1 MDKFLKTLETTRM
14 EEAIRD
20 LKRCVKQYREVDDK
34 LRALNREVFDKREAR
49 KIVEMELADLMKVE
63 GFADF
68 KKLKI
73 EEDGS
78 TITIQRPQEWSKPW
92 SLSKKDLKDL
102 LEKYFATTVPTQSA
116 ERCFEFIVEAHKT
129 KLTSSEFN
137 FSRVVPEE
145 D

>member
-1 MDKFLKTLETTRM
+1 M

-20 LKRCVKQYREVDDK
+20 LKRCVQQYRKVDDE
-34 LRALNREVFDKREAR
+34 LRVLNHEVYNKRESR

-63 GFADF
+63 QFVNF

-78 TITIQRPQEWSKPW
+78 IITIQRPQEWTKPW
-92 SLSKKDLKDL
+92 SLSKKDLKDS
-102 LEKYFATTVPTQSA
+102 LERYFNSTNIPSA
-116 ERCFEFIVEAHKT
+116 DKAFEFITEAQKT
-129 KLTSSEFN
+129 KLTSTDFN

>member
-1 MDKFLKTLETTRM
+1 M

-20 LKRCVKQYREVDDK
+20 LKRCVQQYRKVDDE
-34 LRALNREVFDKREAR
+34 LRVLNHEVYNKRESR

-63 GFADF
+63 QFVNF

-78 TITIQRPQEWSKPW
+78 IITIQRPQEWTKPW
-92 SLSKKDLKDL
+92 NLSKKDLKDS
-102 LEKYFATTVPTQSA
+102 LERYFNSTVQPSPDKA
-116 ERCFEFIVEAHKT
+116 FEFITEAQKT
-129 KLTSSEFN
+129 KLTSLEFN

>member
-1 MDKFLKTLETTRM
+1 MDKILKTLKITRM

-63 GFADF
+63 GFAEF
-68 KKLKI
+68 RKLKI

-92 SLSKKDLKDL
+92 SLSKKDLKDS
-102 LEKYFATTVPTQSA
+102 LERYFNSTNSPSA
-116 ERCFEFIVEAHKT
+116 DKAFEFITESQKS
-129 KLTSSEFN
+129 KLTATDFN

>member
-1 MDKFLKTLETTRM
+1 M

-20 LKRCVKQYREVDDK
+20 LKRCVQQYRKVDDE
-34 LRALNREVFDKREAR
+34 LRVLNHEVYNKRESR

-63 GFADF
+63 QFVNF
-68 KKLKI
+68 RKLKI

-78 TITIQRPQEWSKPW
+78 IITIQRPQEWTKPW
-92 SLSKKDLKDL
+92 SLSKKDLKDS
-102 LEKYFATTVPTQSA
+102 LERYFNSTVQPSPDKA
-116 ERCFEFIVEAHKT
+116 FEFITEAQKT
-129 KLTSSEFN
+129 KLTSLDFN

>member
-1 MDKFLKTLETTRM
+1 M

-20 LKRCVKQYREVDDK
+20 LKRCVQQYRKVDDE
-34 LRALNREVFDKREAR
+34 LRVLNHEVYNKRESR

-63 GFADF
+63 QFVNF

-78 TITIQRPQEWSKPW
+78 IITIQRPQEWTKPW
-92 SLSKKDLKDL
+92 SLSKKDLKDS
-102 LEKYFATTVPTQSA
+102 LEKYFNSTNIPSA
-116 ERCFEFIVEAHKT
+116 DKAFEFITESQKS
-129 KLTSSEFN
+129 KLTSTDFN

>member
-1 MDKFLKTLETTRM
+1 M

-20 LKRCVKQYREVDDK
+20 LKRCVKQYREIDDK
-34 LRALNREVFDKREAR
+34 LRDLNREVYEKRESR
-49 KIVEMELADLMKVE
+49 KIIELELADLMKVDQ
-63 GFADF
+63 FMNF

-78 TITIQRPQEWSKPW
+78 TITVQRPNEWSKPW

-102 LEKYFATTVPTQSA
+102 LERYFNSTNFPNA
-116 ERCFEFIVEAHKT
+116 EKCLEFILEAQKT
-129 KLTSSEFN
+129 KLTSTEYSFN
-137 FSRVVPEE
+137 RIVPEE

>member
-1 MDKFLKTLETTRM
+1 M

-20 LKRCVKQYREVDDK
+20 LKRCVQQYRKVDDE
-34 LRALNREVFDKREAR
+34 LRVLNHEVYNKRESR

-63 GFADF
+63 QFVNF

-78 TITIQRPQEWSKPW
+78 IITIQRPQEWTKPW
-92 SLSKKDLKDL
+92 SLSKKDLKDS
-102 LEKYFATTVPTQSA
+102 LERYFNSTNSPSA
-116 ERCFEFIVEAHKT
+116 DKAFEFITEAQKT
-129 KLTSSEFN
+129 KLTSTDFN

>member
-1 MDKFLKTLETTRM
+1 M

-20 LKRCVKQYREVDDK
+20 LKRCVQQYRKVDDE
-34 LRALNREVFDKREAR
+34 LRILNHEVYNKRESR

-63 GFADF
+63 QFVNF
-68 KKLKI
+68 RKLKI

-78 TITIQRPQEWSKPW
+78 IITIQRPQEWTKPW
-92 SLSKKDLKDL
+92 SLSKKDLKDS
-102 LEKYFATTVPTQSA
+102 LERYFNSTVQPSA
-116 ERCFEFIVEAHKT
+116 DKAFEFITEAQKT
-129 KLTSSEFN
+129 KLTSLDFN

>member
-1 MDKFLKTLETTRM
+1 M
-14 EEAIRD
+14 EEAIKD
-20 LKRCVKQYREVDDK
+20 LKRCVKHYREVDDE
-34 LRALNREVFDKREAR
+34 LRVLNHEVHQKREAR

-63 GFADF
+63 QFQNF
-68 KKLKI
+68 RKLKI

-92 SLSKKDLKDL
+92 SLSKKDLKDS
-102 LEKYFATTVPTQSA
+102 LERYFNSTVQPSPDKA
-116 ERCFEFIVEAHKT
+116 FEFITEAQKS
-129 KLTSSEFN
+129 KLTSTDFN

>member
-1 MDKFLKTLETTRM
+1 MDKILKTLKITRM

-34 LRALNREVFDKREAR
+34 LRALNREVFNKREAR

-63 GFADF
+63 GFAEF
-68 KKLKI
+68 RKLKI

-102 LEKYFATTVPTQSA
+102 LERYFNSTNSPSA
-116 ERCFEFIVEAHKT
+116 DKAFEFITEAQKN
-129 KLTSSEFN
+129 KLTSTDFN

>member
-1 MDKFLKTLETTRM
+1 M

-20 LKRCVKQYREVDDK
+20 LKRCVKQYREVDDQ
-34 LRALNREVFDKREAR
+34 LRALNREVYDKREAR
-49 KIVEMELADLMKVE
+49 KIVEMELTDLMKVE
-63 GFADF
+63 QFVNF

-78 TITIQRPQEWSKPW
+78 TITVQRPQEWSKPW

-102 LEKYFATTVPTQSA
+102 LERYFNSVNTPTA
-116 ERCFEFIVEAHKT
+116 ERCLEFILEAQKT
-129 KLTSSEFN
+129 KLTATEFG

>member
-1 MDKFLKTLETTRM
+1 M

-20 LKRCVKQYREVDDK
+20 LKRCVQQYRKVDDE
-34 LRALNREVFDKREAR
+34 LRVLNHEVYNKRESR

-63 GFADF
+63 GFVNF

-78 TITIQRPQEWSKPW
+78 VITIQRPQEWTKPW
-92 SLSKKDLKDL
+92 SLSKKDLKDS
-102 LEKYFATTVPTQSA
+102 LERYFNSTNIPSA
-116 ERCFEFIVEAHKT
+116 DKAFEFITESQKS
-129 KLTSSEFN
+129 KLTSTDFN

>member
-1 MDKFLKTLETTRM
+1 M

-20 LKRCVKQYREVDDK
+20 LKRCVQQYRKVDDE
-34 LRALNREVFDKREAR
+34 LRILNHEVYNKRESR

-63 GFADF
+63 QFVNF
-68 KKLKI
+68 RKLKI

-78 TITIQRPQEWSKPW
+78 IITIQRPQEWTKPW
-92 SLSKKDLKDL
+92 SLSKKDLKDS
-102 LEKYFATTVPTQSA
+102 LERYFNSTVQPSPDKA
-116 ERCFEFIVEAHKT
+116 FEFITEAQKT
-129 KLTSSEFN
+129 KLTSLDFN

>member
-1 MDKFLKTLETTRM
+1 M

-20 LKRCVKQYREVDDK
+20 LKRCVQQYRKLDDELRVLNHEVY
-34 LRALNREVFDKREAR
+34 NKRESR

-63 GFADF
+63 QFVNF

-78 TITIQRPQEWSKPW
+78 VITIQRPQEWTKPW
-92 SLSKKDLKDL
+92 SLSKKDLKDS
-102 LEKYFATTVPTQSA
+102 LERYFNSTNSPSA
-116 ERCFEFIVEAHKT
+116 DKAFEFITEAQKT
-129 KLTSSEFN
+129 KLTSTDFN

>member
-1 MDKFLKTLETTRM
+1 MDKILKTLKITRM

-63 GFADF
+63 GFAEF
-68 KKLKI
+68 RKLKI

-102 LEKYFATTVPTQSA
+102 LERYFNSTNSPSA
-116 ERCFEFIVEAHKT
+116 DKAFEFITEAQKN
-129 KLTSSEFN
+129 KLTATDFN

>member
-1 MDKFLKTLETTRM
+1 M

-20 LKRCVKQYREVDDK
+20 LKRCVQQYRKVDDE
-34 LRALNREVFDKREAR
+34 LRILNHEVYNKRESR

-63 GFADF
+63 QFVNF
-68 KKLKI
+68 RKLKI

-78 TITIQRPQEWSKPW
+78 IITIQRPQEWTKPW
-92 SLSKKDLKDL
+92 SLSKKHLKDS
-102 LEKYFATTVPTQSA
+102 LERYFNSTVQPSPDKA
-116 ERCFEFIVEAHKT
+116 FEFITEAQKT
-129 KLTSSEFN
+129 KLTSLDFN

>member
-1 MDKFLKTLETTRM
+1 M

-20 LKRCVKQYREVDDK
+20 LKRCVQQYRKVDDE
-34 LRALNREVFDKREAR
+34 LRVLNHEVYNKRESR

-63 GFADF
+63 QFVNF
-68 KKLKI
+68 RKLKI

-78 TITIQRPQEWSKPW
+78 IITIQRPQEWTKPW
-92 SLSKKDLKDL
+92 SLSKKDLKDS
-102 LEKYFATTVPTQSA
+102 LERYFNSTNSPSA
-116 ERCFEFIVEAHKT
+116 DKAFEFITEAQKT
-129 KLTSSEFN
+129 KLTSIDFN

>member
-1 MDKFLKTLETTRM
+1 M

-34 LRALNREVFDKREAR
+34 LRDLNREVYEKRESR
-49 KIVEMELADLMKVE
+49 KIIELELADLMKVDQ
-63 GFADF
+63 FVNF

-78 TITIQRPQEWSKPW
+78 TITVQRPNEWSKPW

-102 LEKYFATTVPTQSA
+102 LERYFNSTNFPNA
-116 ERCFEFIVEAHKT
+116 EKCLEFILEAQKT
-129 KLTSSEFN
+129 KLTSTEYSFN
-137 FSRVVPEE
+137 RIVPEE

>member
-1 MDKFLKTLETTRM
+1 M
-14 EEAIRD
+14 EEAIKD
-20 LKRCVKQYREVDDK
+20 LKRCVKQYRQVDNE
-34 LRALNREVFDKREAR
+34 LRELNHEVFAKREAR

-63 GFADF
+63 GFRDF
-68 KKLKI
+68 RKLKI

-102 LEKYFATTVPTQSA
+102 LEKYFATTVPAQSA
-116 ERCFEFIVEAHKT
+116 ERCFEFILEAQKT
-129 KLTSSEFN
+129 KLVSSDYSFT
-137 FSRVVPEE
+137 RAIPEAE

>member
-1 MDKFLKTLETTRM
+1 M

-20 LKRCVKQYREVDDK
+20 LKRCVKQYREVDDE
-34 LRALNREVFDKREAR
+34 LRVLNHEVHQKREAR

-63 GFADF
+63 QFVNF
-68 KKLKI
+68 RKLKI

-102 LEKYFATTVPTQSA
+102 LERYFNSTVQPSPDKA
-116 ERCFEFIVEAHKT
+116 FEFITEAQKT
-129 KLTSSEFN
+129 KLTSSD
-137 FSRVVPEE
+137 FSFTRAVPEE

>member
-1 MDKFLKTLETTRM
+1 MDKILKTLKITRM

-63 GFADF
+63 GFAEF
-68 KKLKI
+68 RKLKI

-102 LEKYFATTVPTQSA
+102 LERYFNSTNSPSA
-116 ERCFEFIVEAHKT
+116 DKAFEFITEAQKN
-129 KLTSSEFN
+129 KLTSTDFN

>member
-1 MDKFLKTLETTRM
+1 M

-20 LKRCVKQYREVDDK
+20 LKRCVQQYRKVDDE
-34 LRALNREVFDKREAR
+34 LRVLNHEVYNKRESR

-63 GFADF
+63 GFVNF

-78 TITIQRPQEWSKPW
+78 IITIQRPQEWTKPW
-92 SLSKKDLKDL
+92 SLSKKDLKDS
-102 LEKYFATTVPTQSA
+102 LERYFNSTNSPSA
-116 ERCFEFIVEAHKT
+116 DKAFEFITEAQKN
-129 KLTSSEFN
+129 KLTSTDFN

>member
-1 MDKFLKTLETTRM
+1 MDKILKPLETARM
-14 EEAIRD
+14 EEAIND

-34 LRALNREVFDKREAR
+34 LRELNHEVYQKREAR
-49 KIVEMELADLMKVE
+49 KIVELELADLMKVE
-63 GFADF
+63 AFQNF

-78 TITIQRPQEWSKPW
+78 TITIQRPQEWNKPW

-102 LEKYFATTVPTQSA
+102 LERYFGCTNFPTA
-116 ERCFEFIVEAHKT
+116 EKCLEFIMEAQKT
-129 KLTSSEFN
+129 KLVSTD
-137 FSRVVPEE
+137 FSFTRAVPEE

>member
-1 MDKFLKTLETTRM
+1 M

-34 LRALNREVFDKREAR
+34 LRDLNREVYEKRESR
-49 KIVEMELADLMKVE
+49 KIIELELADLMKVDQ
-63 GFADF
+63 FMNF

-78 TITIQRPQEWSKPW
+78 TITVQRPNEWTKPW

-102 LEKYFATTVPTQSA
+102 LERYFNSTNFPNA
-116 ERCFEFIVEAHKT
+116 EKCLEFILEAQKT
-129 KLTSSEFN
+129 KLTSTEYSFN
-137 FSRVVPEE
+137 RIVPEE

>member
-1 MDKFLKTLETTRM
+1 M

-20 LKRCVKQYREVDDK
+20 LKRCVKQYREIDDK
-34 LRALNREVFDKREAR
+34 LRDLNREVYEKRESR
-49 KIVEMELADLMKVE
+49 KIIELELADLMKVDQ
-63 GFADF
+63 FMNF

-78 TITIQRPQEWSKPW
+78 TITVQRPNEWTKPW

-102 LEKYFATTVPTQSA
+102 LERYFNSTNFPNA
-116 ERCFEFIVEAHKT
+116 EKCLEFILEAQKT
-129 KLTSSEFN
+129 KLTSTEYSFN
-137 FSRVVPEE
+137 RIVPEE

>member
-1 MDKFLKTLETTRM
+1 MDKILKALGTARM
-14 EEAIRD
+14 EEAIKD

-63 GFADF
+63 AFQNF

-92 SLSKKDLKDL
+92 SLSKKDLKDS
-102 LEKYFATTVPTQSA
+102 LEKFFSASIPPQSA
-116 ERCFEFIVEAHKT
+116 DRCFEFIVEAQKT
-129 KLTSSEFN
+129 KLTSTDFN
-137 FSRVVPEE
+137 FSRVVPE
-145 D
+145 DD

>member
-1 MDKFLKTLETTRM
+1 MDKILKTLEITRM
-14 EEAIRD
+14 EEAIKD

-34 LRALNREVFDKREAR
+34 LRVLNREVFDKREAR

-63 GFADF
+63 AFQNF

-92 SLSKKDLKDL
+92 SLSKDLKDL
-102 LEKYFATTVPTQSA
+102 LEKYFATTVPAQSA
-116 ERCFEFIVEAHKT
+116 ERCFEFIVEAQKT
-129 KLTSSEFN
+129 KLTSSEFS
-137 FSRVVPEE
+137 FTRAVPESE